1 MAVDIERVVTAAVD
15 SFLQGDDGQ
24 SDGNARRRRNGRG
37 GIGTAAGVAVGVGL
51 GIAGRVAYRRLRGV
65 DLESAASA
73 LEERLK
79 R

>member
-15 SFLQGDDGQ
+15 SFVQGQDDDRTGRRR
-24 SDGNARRRRNGRG
+24 GGRRRRGR
-37 GIGTAAGVAVGVGL
+37 ARAFAVGVGL
-51 GIAGRVAYRRLRGV
+51 GIAARVAYERVRTI

-73 LEERLK
+73 IEERLE

>member
-1 MAVDIERVVTAAVD
+1 MAVDIERVVTSAID
-15 SFLQGDDGQ
+15 SFLQGQDG
-24 SDGNARRRRNGRG
+24 DRTRRRRGGRRRL
-37 GIGTAAGVAVGVGL
+37 GTARAIAVGVGL
-51 GIAGRVAYRRLRGV
+51 GLGARAAYERVRTI